1 MVSMCELTSSLAG
14 LAEPAREALLAIAHP
29 RKVRRGETVVAE
41 GRRPDTFF
49 VVRAGR
55 FKMCR
60 GTAAGRNLILALAG
74 PGERF
79 GVSGALSGEA
89 ATASWEA
96 MSDGELLA
104 VGRQDFYALLASS
117 PQLIPDL
124 VPWLTRN
131 LVECRNCIVETSCSR
146 VESRFAAL
154 FLALAETTGRV
165 AEGVLR
171 IAQPLS
177 RQELADLTGT
187 TLETAIRVMTR
198 WSREGVVAT
207 RPDGFLLLDRPRL
220 EALSWG

>member
-1 MVSMCELTSSLAG
+1 MRPMCETTHLLVDLG
-14 LAEPAREALLAIAHP
+14 DKAREALLAVAHQ
-29 RKVRRGETVVAE
+29 RTMRRGETIVAE
-41 GRRPDTFF
+41 GRRPEAFF
-49 VVRAGR
+49 VVKSGR
-55 FKMCR
+55 LKMRR
-60 GTAAGRNLILALAG
+60 GTAAGRSLILALAG
-74 PGERF
+74 AGERV
-79 GVSGALSGEA
+79 GVSSALSGEP

-104 VGRQDFYALLASS
+104 VRRDEIYALLARR
-117 PQLIPDL
+117 PELLAEL
-124 VPWLTRN
+124 VPWLTRS

-165 AEGVLR
+165 VDGVQR

-220 EALSWG
+220 EALSWS

>member
-1 MVSMCELTSSLAG
+1 MVPMCETTDCLAA
-14 LAEPAREALLAIAHP
+14 LAEPARQALVAIAHP
-29 RKVRRGETVVAE
+29 RKVRRGEIVVAE
-41 GRRPDTFF
+41 GRRPDAFF

-74 PGERF
+74 PGGRF
-79 GVSGALSGEA
+79 GVSSALSGEP

-96 MSDGELLA
+96 IGDSELLEVRRA
-104 VGRQDFYALLASS
+104 DFYALLARR
-117 PQLIPDL
+117 PDLLGDL

-131 LVECRNCIVETSCSR
+131 LVECRNCLVETSCSR

-165 AEGVLR
+165 ADGVLR

-207 RPDGFLLLDRPRL
+207 RPDGFLLLDRSRL
-220 EALSWG
+220 EALSWS

>member
-1 MVSMCELTSSLAG
+1 MTMCDAGGPLAD
-14 LAEPAREALLAIAHP
+14 LPAPAREALLAIARP
-29 RKVRRGETVVAE
+29 RRVRRGEVVVAQ
-41 GRRPDTFF
+41 GRRPDAFF
-49 VVRAGR
+49 VVRSGR
-55 FKMCR
+55 LKMCR

-74 PGERF
+74 PGERV
-79 GVSGALSGEA
+79 GVSGALANEVS
-89 ATASWEA
+89 TSSWEA
-96 MSDGELLA
+96 LGDGELLE
-104 VGRQDFYALLASS
+104 VGRQDFYALLARRPDLLS
-117 PQLIPDL
+117 DL

-165 AEGVLR
+165 ADGALR

-187 TLETAIRVMTR
+187 TLETAIRVMSR

-220 EALSWG
+220 EALSWS

>member
-1 MVSMCELTSSLAG
+1 MCETNGPLADVPD
-14 LAEPAREALLAIAHP
+14 PARGELLAITRP
-29 RKVRRGETVVAE
+29 RRVRRGEVVIVL
-41 GRRPDTFF
+41 GRRPEAFF
-49 VVRAGR
+49 VVRSGR
-55 FKMCR
+55 LKMCR

-74 PGERF
+74 PGERV

-96 MSDGELLA
+96 VSDGELLE
-104 VGRQDFYALLASS
+104 VRREDFYALLARR
-117 PQLIPDL
+117 PDLIPEL
-124 VPWLTRN
+124 VPWLSRN

-146 VESRFAAL
+146 VENRFAAV

-165 AEGVLR
+165 ADGVLR

-187 TLETAIRVMTR
+187 TLETAIRVMSR

-220 EALSWG
+220 EALSLS

>member
-1 MVSMCELTSSLAG
+1 MKPMCETTGPLGDLR
-14 LAEPAREALLAIAHP
+14 EPAREALLAIAQP
-29 RKVRRGETVVAE
+29 RRVHRGETVVA
-41 GRRPDTFF
+41 
-49 VVRAGR
+49 AGR
-55 FKMCR
+55 KPEGFFIVRSGRLKMWR
-60 GTAAGRNLILALAG
+60 GTAAGRNLILTLAG
-74 PGERF
+74 PGERI
-79 GVSGALSGEA
+79 GVSSALSGEP

-96 MSDGELLA
+96 VSDSELLE
-104 VGRQDFYALLASS
+104 VRRQDFYALLARRPDLLS
-117 PQLIPDL
+117 DL

-131 LVECRNCIVETSCSR
+131 LVECRNCLVETSCSR

-165 AEGVLR
+165 ADGVQR

-220 EALSWG
+220 EALSWS

>member
-1 MVSMCELTSSLAG
+1 MCDATDPLAD
-14 LAEPAREALLAIAHP
+14 LRDPAREALLAIARP
-29 RKVRRGETVVAE
+29 RRVRRGETVVAQ

-55 FKMCR
+55 LKMCR
-60 GTAAGRNLILALAG
+60 ATAAGRNLILALAG
-74 PGERF
+74 PGERV
-79 GVSGALSGEA
+79 GVSGPLSNEV
-89 ATASWEA
+89 ATSSWEA
-96 MSDGELLA
+96 VSDGELLE
-104 VGRQDFYALLASS
+104 VGRQDFYALLASR
-117 PQLIPDL
+117 PDLIPEL

-146 VESRFAAL
+146 VETRFAAF

-165 AEGVLR
+165 ADGVLR

-220 EALSWG
+220 EALSWS

>member
-1 MVSMCELTSSLAG
+1 MAAMCETSSSFAG
-14 LAEPAREALLAIAHP
+14 LADPAREALLTISRS

-41 GRRPDTFF
+41 GRRPDAFF
-49 VVRAGR
+49 VVREGR

-60 GTAAGRNLILALAG
+60 ATAAGRNLILALAG

-96 MSDGELLA
+96 MSDGELLE
-104 VGRQDFYALLASS
+104 VGRQDFFRLLERW
-117 PQLIPDL
+117 PELIPEL
-124 VPWLTRN
+124 VPWLSRN
-131 LVECRNCIVETSCSR
+131 LVECRNCIVETSCAR

-154 FLALAETTGRV
+154 FLTLAETTGRV
-165 AEGVLR
+165 VDGVQR

-220 EALSWG
+220 EALSWS

>member
-1 MVSMCELTSSLAG
+1 MTTCDAGGPLAD
-14 LAEPAREALLAIAHP
+14 LPAPAREALLAIARP
-29 RKVRRGETVVAE
+29 RRVRRGEVVVAQ
-41 GRRPDTFF
+41 GRRPDAFY
-49 VVRAGR
+49 VVRSGR
-55 FKMCR
+55 LKMCR

-74 PGERF
+74 PGERV
-79 GVSGALSGEA
+79 GVSGALANEVS
-89 ATASWEA
+89 TSSWEA
-96 MSDGELLA
+96 LNDAELLE
-104 VGRQDFYALLASS
+104 VGRQDFYALLARRPDLLS
-117 PQLIPDL
+117 DL

-165 AEGVLR
+165 ADGALR

-187 TLETAIRVMTR
+187 TLETAIRVMSR

-220 EALSWG
+220 EALSWS

>member
-1 MVSMCELTSSLAG
+1 MAAMCETTAPLAD
-14 LAEPAREALLAIAHP
+14 LAEAARQALLAIAHP
-29 RKVRRGETVVAE
+29 RSVRRGETVITQGE
-41 GRRPDTFF
+41 RPDAFF

-55 FKMCR
+55 LKMCR
-60 GTAAGRNLILALAG
+60 GTASGRNLILALAG
-74 PGERF
+74 PGGRV
-79 GVSGALSGEA
+79 GVSGALSGEV
-89 ATASWEA
+89 ATSSWEA
-96 MSDGELLA
+96 VSDGELLE
-104 VGRQDFYALLASS
+104 VRRQDFYALLARR
-117 PQLIPDL
+117 PDLIPAL

-146 VESRFAAL
+146 VENRFAAL

-165 AEGVLR
+165 ADGALR

-187 TLETAIRVMTR
+187 TLETAIRVMSR

-220 EALSWG
+220 EALSWS